1 MEGAVARADRE
12 RPIGFIG
19 LMRNRNYALLWWGQ
33 LVSEVGNRF
42 HWVAVSLWV
51 YSVTGSAGSVSL
63 AVASMFVG
71 SLLVGP
77 WAGVLVDRWD
87 RRKILVA
94 SDLVRGVLVALIPPL
109 MSINVWLV
117 YADLILISVATAFF
131 RPAIFAIIPAT
142 VNQRH
147 LLPANSF
154 FSAMDSGTEIF
165 GPALA
170 GLLAFKYGY
179 APLVYFDAATYLISA
194 ICMALL
200 TVPGF
205 AEATGFATH
214 RSVASELMEGFRYI
228 RRDVLQWQLF
238 LMIFPAYLVGS
249 GLNSLQTPLA
259 KGEIGISDAEFGT
272 FQGLWGVGLLVGSL
286 FLAWFGGAVPKS
298 MYLVGGFILQ
308 FGAAAGMALSK
319 SFSSL
324 AASAFGVGFGNT
336 LGVISLMTILME
348 ATPKQMLGRVVSVR
362 QMALASVRI
371 VTPLLFGVVGDFAGV
386 RESVLVLVALGISG
400 FLAVA
405 FPGSA
410 LWKSDPV
417 RGIPDTAGHG
427 LQREVAAGRA
437 LGIREDGC
445 TVLNALAIL
454 LASVG
459 LGGLAYVSLPNA
471 VGFGIAILL
480 CIGCG
485 GVLRAGA
492 SVWRPISANTRSPK
506 DYKAQSGRR
515 GTERLVESH
524 SSRADG

>member
-94 SDLVRGVLVALIPPL
+94 SDLVRGVLVALIPPV

-194 ICMALL
+194 ICMVLL

-205 AEATGFATH
+205 AETTGFATH

-228 RRDVLQWQLF
+228 RRDALQWQLF

-259 KGEIGISDAEFGT
+259 KGEVGISDAEFGT
-272 FQGLWGVGLLVGSL
+272 FQGLWGIGLLVGSL
-286 FLAWFGGAVPKS
+286 FLGWFGGAASKS
-298 MYLVGGFILQ
+298 VYLVGGFILQ
-308 FGAAAGMALSK
+308 FGAAAAMGLSK

-371 VTPLLFGVVGDFAGV
+371 MTPLLFGVVGDFAGV
-386 RESVLVLVALGISG
+386 RESVLVLAALGISG
-400 FLAVA
+400 LLAVA
-405 FPGSA
+405 FGGSA
-410 LWKSDPV
+410 LWRSDQV
-417 RGIPDTAGHG
+417 HGIPVMGEHG
-427 LQREVAAGRA
+427 IRREIEGGRA
-437 LGIREDGC
+437 LETQGDSHS
-445 TVLNALAIL
+445 VLNALAVFLTL
-454 LASVG
+454 LGV
-459 LGGLAYVSLPNA
+459 GGLAYVSLPNA
-471 VGFGIAILL
+471 VGLVIAAFLSVGLGGLL
-480 CIGCG
+480 RTCLAFWKAKVTANRRSVEPLKHQG
-485 GVLRAGA
+485 GKEGYAAPNRIA
-492 SVWRPISANTRSPK
+492 
-506 DYKAQSGRR
+506 
-515 GTERLVESH
+515 
-524 SSRADG
+524 